1 MSQVEEM
8 ERRLKHK
15 LRPYNAYFKEKGIDH
30 SSASPR
36 EELHQFL
43 IGLYNDYIIPSTL
56 YE

>member
-1 MSQVEEM
+1 MLYNTSLKK
-8 ERRLKHK
+8 LKHK
-15 LRPYNAYFKEKGIDH
+15 LRPYNAYFKEKGFDH
-30 SSASPR
+30 SGASPR